1 MKSAVV
7 ERIKSLFHHEDPR
20 AVTYSTAVLRNVFEQ
35 RKRVIEK
42 MGPAPDRSVVRL
54 LQEIDAAVDL
64 LAHDTYGR
72 CEVCGED
79 IAWVL
84 LQVDP
89 LRRYCP
95 AHMSEEQRQK
105 DSEHRRVR
113 SLIEQSPEYPGLS
126 QSSSDLRK
134 LARPAA
140 SAEAVI
146 PGRPAGYEVVETIGQ
161 GGMGTVYRGRK
172 LPTEAKPASTVQP
185 QLLPEQNFAA
195 GPWKTSYSYTP
206 AGTVSGDYCDLIR
219 DANGDAFFFG
229 FGDGMGS
236 GIGASILS
244 TLLYSL
250 FRAVFSL
257 RREEPL
263 VTLIEHANRLLCEEL
278 APSFCAYYASVI
290 CGRGLPSGAIEL
302 VNAGHPPAL
311 LISSREPVQLESSGI
326 PLGLFYTSS
335 YETAKVE
342 LQPGD
347 ALLLY
352 TDGITEAENAAG
364 TFYGLERLLEV
375 AQKHAGAPAEELVN
389 VCLEDVKR
397 FSGDGPAS
405 DDRTILV
412 IRRS

>member
-7 ERIKSLFHHEDPR
+7 ERIKSFFHHEDPR

-113 SLIEQSPEYPGLS
+113 SLIEQSPEFAGVTR
-126 QSSSDLRK
+126 SSAELRSEEWDFSGAGAMGEGSTRRKGPRRTSDHV
-134 LARPAA
+134 AGA
-140 SAEAVI
+140 SAEIRRQAQQAFAI
-146 PGRPAGYEVVETIGQ
+146 QT
-161 GGMGTVYRGRK
+161 
-172 LPTEAKPASTVQP
+172 S
-185 QLLPEQNFAA
+185 LLPERNLAA
-195 GPWKTSYSYTP
+195 GPWTTSYSYTA
-206 AGTVSGDYCDLIR
+206 AGTVCGDYCDLIR

-229 FGDGMGS
+229 FGDGMGKGMPGS
-236 GIGASILS
+236 LISS
-244 TLLYSL
+244 LLYSL

-290 CGRGLPSGAIEL
+290 CGRALPSGVIEL

-311 LISSREPVQLESSGI
+311 LISSRAPVQLESSGI

-364 TFYGLERLLEV
+364 TFYGMERLLEV

-397 FSGDGPAS
+397 FAGDGPAS

-412 IRRS
+412 VRRS